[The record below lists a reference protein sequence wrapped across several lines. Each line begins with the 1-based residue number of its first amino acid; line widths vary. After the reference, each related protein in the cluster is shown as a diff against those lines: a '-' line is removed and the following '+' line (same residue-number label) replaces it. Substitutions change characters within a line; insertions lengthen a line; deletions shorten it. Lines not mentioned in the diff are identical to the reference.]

1 MSEFL
6 HKLAEGLRT
15 KEKMMEDHA
24 AVSAFDAPEAS
35 KFKLEH
41 DKLVDELKSFREKV
55 DKALES
61 GKDFDE
67 HFERKI
73 GDEHENLFVKID
85 TWQKSSKDM
94 H

>member
-15 KEKMMEDHA
+15 REKMLEDHTA
-24 AVSAFDAPEAS
+24 ISAFDTPDTD
-35 KFKLEH
+35 KFKQEH
-41 DKLVDELKSFREKV
+41 TKLVEELKSFREKI
-55 DKALES
+55 DAAEAS

-67 HFERKI
+67 HFEKEI
-73 GDEHENLFVKID
+73 GDANRNLFVKID
-85 TWQKSSKDM
+85 SWQKSFKKL

>member
-6 HKLAEGLRT
+6 HKLAEGLRSR
-15 KEKMMEDHA
+15 EKMMEDHSI
-24 AVSAFDAPEAS
+24 VSAFDAPDAE

-41 DKLVDELKSFREKV
+41 AKLVDELKSFREKI
-55 DKALES
+55 DRAQAS

-67 HFERKI
+67 HFEREI
-73 GDEHENLFVKID
+73 GNANENLFVRID
-85 TWQKSSKDM
+85 SWHRSFKDL